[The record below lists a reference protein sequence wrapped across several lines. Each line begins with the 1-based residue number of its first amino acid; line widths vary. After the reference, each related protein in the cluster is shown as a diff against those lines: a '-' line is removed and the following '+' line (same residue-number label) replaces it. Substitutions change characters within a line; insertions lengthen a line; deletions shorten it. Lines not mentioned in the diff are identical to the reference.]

1 MYIPKHFEEKD
12 KIKLLEFMRQY
23 NFAVLVSE
31 KENLL
36 AATHLPFIMEE
47 KGGDILLRSHM
58 AKANPQWRS
67 FTDGKEVLIIFSE
80 PHSYI
85 SPSLYDHR
93 RNVPTWNYIAVH
105 AYGEPQIFNDG
116 RETEMLLESMFEEF
130 EKSYK
135 TQFVELDSDYKNKL
149 LKGIVAFEIKVT
161 RLEGKFKLSQNK
173 TSGERE
179 RIIDSL
185 KSQPDKVKSDLAKFM
200 KK

>member
-1 MYIPKHFEEKD
+1 M
-12 KIKLLEFMRQY
+12 
-23 NFAVLVSE
+23 
-31 KENLL
+31 
-36 AATHLPFIMEE
+36 
-47 KGGDILLRSHM
+47 LRSHM
-58 AKANPQWRS
+58 AKANSQWKN
-67 FTDGKEVLIIFSE
+67 FGNAKEVLVIFSE

-85 SPSLYDHR
+85 SPSLYDHK

-105 AYGEPQIFNDG
+105 AYGIPQIIKEG
-116 RETEMLLESMFEEF
+116 HETEMLLESMFQEF

-135 TQFVELDSDYKNKL
+135 AQYDELDSDYKNKL

-185 KSQPDKVKSDLAKFM
+185 KSQPEKVKSDLTKFM